1 MNMNTRENTGFI
13 HWFTHNPVAANLLMG
28 VIIFTG
34 LLSFLTI
41 KRSLNPDIEQKNIHI
56 TVPYLGAAPEEVERS
71 VTMKIE
77 ERIKDIE
84 GIDRYFSVS
93 SKALSTITVEVDE
106 GYNLSEV
113 LDQIQSKV
121 DSIKSFPKEIEK
133 PIVAREH
140 VRHRA
145 LMMQIYGDMDERS
158 MKTLAQKIK
167 LEMLQNPIFSA
178 IEIHGTRDYE
188 IGIEVSEEA
197 LRKHQLNIS
206 DVVHAI
212 NTASVDIPGGSI
224 KTDQGNILLRTNGQA
239 YNQYDFEKIVLKN
252 YPDSSRLFLGD
263 IATII
268 DGFAEVDGFA
278 RFNGKLSV
286 ALSVFAAED
295 QNIIEVARAAQE
307 YVAEKSKTLP
317 DNVSLTTWGDA
328 TYYLE
333 SRLNMMTGN
342 LLMGALLV
350 FLVLALFLDLKSAFW
365 VIVGIPVCFLGAFI
379 LMPLTPFNVSLNMVS
394 LFGFLLVLGIV
405 VDDAII
411 IAEAVHTQTYD
422 YGNTLDNV
430 VTGAKSV
437 ALPATFGVLTTI
449 AAFAP
454 TIFVEGSYA
463 ALPQAIGYVVI
474 FCLSFSLIESKWIL
488 PAHLGQHSRKNNTT
502 GIVDDHDK
510 PANAVVRTI
519 QSMQDKC
526 DHALVAFAENHYRPF
541 IKKVLR
547 LRYLTVAFFIAGFA
561 VTIGLITSGIA
572 PTTLIPDIP
581 SDFLI
586 AKVEMREGSSD
597 KQIRDAMATMEN
609 AIIDLEKDYLA
620 DDEDNSALVDHRL
633 VMSDDGHI
641 GIIMLELV
649 KSEKR
654 TLESRD
660 IIKLWRERVGDI
672 AGTKLISYS
681 SIEDAGGPPLSFKI
695 LGSDTEQLVD
705 AANDLERKL
714 NEYDGVFD
722 IANGS
727 SDINDELYISIKPVA
742 LSLGLSLS
750 DIGRQVRQ
758 SFYGAEAQ
766 RVQRGND
773 EVKVMVRFP
782 KEQRQSLASLENMFI
797 STPTG
802 EAVPFSAV
810 ASVEMKRSLAKN
822 TRVNG
827 EKAITVAARVDKGE
841 TQPGRISDDVME
853 NFAHDLEAKYP
864 NIKLKLDGEAIETQK
879 LIVKLFISMAL
890 AIMAIYVLL
899 AIPLK
904 SYTQPLMIMSVIPF
918 GIIGA
923 VIGHMVMGASI
934 NMLSFFG
941 IIALSGVVVNDS
953 LVLVDFINRAKEQGL
968 RVQQAIVEAGIQR
981 FRAVLVTSLT
991 TFFGLVPMLFETS
1004 LQAQLVV
1011 PMAISLSFGIAFA
1024 TLITLILVPCLYNI
1038 LLDFE
1043 QYRNA
1048 RKGYSSIHQ
1057 PDTAL
1062 TD

>member
-1 MNMNTRENTGFI
+1 MSMNSRENAGLI

-34 LLSFLTI
+34 LLSFTTI
-41 KRSLNPDIEQKNIHI
+41 KRSLNPDIEQRNITI

-71 VTMKIE
+71 ITIKIE

-84 GIDRYFSVS
+84 GIERFFSVS
-93 SKALSTITVEVDE
+93 SKALSSTTVEVAD
-106 GYNLSEV
+106 GYNISEV

-133 PIVAREH
+133 PIITRKH
-140 VRHRA
+140 TRHQA
-145 LMMQIYGDMDERS
+145 LMIQIYGDMNERS
-158 MKTLAQKIK
+158 MKNLADQIK
-167 LEMLQNPIFSA
+167 LEMLQNPLFSS

-188 IGIEVSEEA
+188 ISIEIPEET
-197 LRKHQLNIS
+197 LRKHHLNIS
-206 DVVHAI
+206 EVVQAI
-212 NTASVDIPGGSI
+212 NSASIDIPGGTI
-224 KTDQGNILLRTNGQA
+224 KTEQGNILLRTSGQA
-239 YNQYDFEKIVLKN
+239 YNQYDFESIVLKN
-252 YPDSSRLFLGD
+252 YPDSSRIFLGD
-263 IATII
+263 IATIV
-268 DGFAEVDGFA
+268 DDFAEIDGFA

-286 ALSVFAAED
+286 ALSIYAAED
-295 QNIIEVARAAQE
+295 QNIIQVAREAQR
-307 YVAEKSKTLP
+307 YVDAKAKTLP

-333 SRLNMMTGN
+333 SRLDMMSSN
-342 LLMGALLV
+342 LLMGAALV
-350 FLVLALFLDLKSAFW
+350 FIVLALFLNLTSAFW

-379 LMPLTPFNVSLNMVS
+379 LMPLQPFNVSLNMVS

-411 IAEAVHTQTYD
+411 IAESVHTQTD
-422 YGNTLDNV
+422 EYGYTLGNV
-430 VTGAKSV
+430 VSGAHSV

-449 AAFAP
+449 AAFCP
-454 TIFVEGSYA
+454 TVFVHGSYA
-463 ALPQAIGYVVI
+463 AVPQAIGYVVI
-474 FCLSFSLIESKWIL
+474 FCLTFSLIESKWIL
-488 PAHLGQHSRKNNTT
+488 PAHLGQSYSKRKNSDEPEKHNRFSAW
-502 GIVDDHDK
+502 IYSLQH
-510 PANAVVRTI
+510 
-519 QSMQDKC
+519 KC
-526 DHALVAFAENHYRPF
+526 DHHLRLFAELRYRPIVQMALHYRYVTLSGF
-541 IKKVLR
+541 
-547 LRYLTVAFFIAGFA
+547 VAMLMI
-561 VTIGLITSGIA
+561 TSGLVISGIA

-586 AKVEMREGSSD
+586 SKVEMREGSSD
-597 KQIRDAMATMEN
+597 KQIRNAMQTMEN
-609 AIIDLEKDYLA
+609 AVIEIEEEYLQQHPG
-620 DDEDNSALVDHRL
+620 NPGLIDHRL

-641 GIIMLELV
+641 GLIMLELV
-649 KSEKR
+649 KSEQR

-660 IIKLWRERVGDI
+660 LIKLWRERVGEI

-681 SIEDAGGPPLSFKI
+681 SIEDAGGPPLSFKL
-695 LGSDTEQLVD
+695 LGSDTNQLIA
-705 AANDLERKL
+705 AANDLEQKL

-727 SDINDELYISIKPVA
+727 SDINDELYIDIKPAA
-742 LSLGLSLS
+742 LSLGLTLA

-766 RVQRGND
+766 RIQRGND

-782 KEQRQSLASLENMFI
+782 KNQRRSLASLENMYI
-797 STPTG
+797 TTPSG
-802 EAVPFSAV
+802 EMVPFSAV
-810 ASVEMKRSLAKN
+810 ASVELKRSLAKN

-841 TQPGRISDDVME
+841 TQPGKISSDVME
-853 NFAHDLEAKYP
+853 NFAHQLTAKYP
-864 NIKLKLDGEAIETQK
+864 GVRLKLDGEAVETQQ

-923 VIGHMVMGASI
+923 VIGHLVMGASI

-953 LVLVDFINRAKEQGL
+953 LVLVDFINRSKEHGL
-968 RVQQAIVEAGIQR
+968 RIEQAIVEAGIQR
-981 FRAVLVTSLT
+981 FRAVMITSLT
-991 TFFGLVPMLFETS
+991 TFCGLAPMLFETS
-1004 LQAQLVV
+1004 LQAQLVI

-1024 TLITLILVPCLYNI
+1024 TLITLILVPCLYSI
-1038 LLDFE
+1038 LLDFHA
-1043 QYRNA
+1043 YRA
-1048 RKGYSSIHQ
+1048 RKSNTVSLETSTV
-1057 PDTAL
+1057 PFAE
-1062 TD
+1062 